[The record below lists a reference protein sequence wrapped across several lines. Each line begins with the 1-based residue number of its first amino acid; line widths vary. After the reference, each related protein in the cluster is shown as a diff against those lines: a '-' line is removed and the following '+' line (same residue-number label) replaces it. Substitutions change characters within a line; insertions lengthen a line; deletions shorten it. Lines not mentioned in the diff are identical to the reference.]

1 MGQIDNAILSKEWV
15 KSAYYDLE
23 NIRYIINADHLTHI
37 VAFHS
42 QQAIEK
48 LFKALIVKNSNNL
61 PKTHDLLKLTQ
72 KVKDKIEITDRKT
85 LEELNELYIDSRYPN
100 SFALMPHGKPTLEDA
115 KRYYNF
121 ASEIFENVANY
132 LGIKTNFN

>member
-1 MGQIDNAILSKEWV
+1 MEQIDNAILSKEWV

-23 NIRYIINADHLTHI
+23 NIRYIINAEHLTHI

-48 LFKALIVKNSNNL
+48 LFKALVVKNSNNL
-61 PKTHDLLKLTQ
+61 PKTHDLLKLSQ
-72 KVKDKIEITDRKT
+72 IVKDKIEIIDRKT

-100 SFALMPHGKPTLEDA
+100 SFALMPHGKPTLDDA
-115 KRYYNF
+115 KRYYEF
-121 ASEIFENVANY
+121 ADDIFNRVSEY
-132 LGIKTNFN
+132 LDIKTDFN

>member
-1 MGQIDNAILSKEWV
+1 MKEELAKAWLEASYSDLAVIKEIIHIDYLS
-15 KSAYYDLE
+15 
-23 NIRYIINADHLTHI
+23 HM

-42 QQAIEK
+42 QQSIEK
-48 LFKALIVKNSNNL
+48 SFKAILEYYDRHIPKKHNL
-61 PKTHDLLKLTQ
+61 NALYDLVQDSITIYD
-72 KVKDKIEITDRKT
+72 KDI

-100 SFALMPHGKPTLEDA
+100 SFALMPHGKPTLNDA

-132 LGIKTNFN
+132 LGIETNFN

>member
-1 MGQIDNAILSKEWV
+1 MEQIDNAILSKEWV
-15 KSAYYDLE
+15 KAAYYDLE
-23 NIRYIINADHLTHI
+23 NIKYIISAEHLTHI

-61 PKTHDLLKLTQ
+61 PKTYDLLKLLQ
-72 KVKDKIEITDRKT
+72 KIEDKITIYDTKI

-100 SFALMPHGKPTLEDA
+100 SFALMPHGKPTLDDA
-115 KRYYNF
+115 KRYYDF
-121 ASEIFENVANY
+121 ADEIFNQVANY
-132 LGIKTNFN
+132 LKVDTNFY